1 MSESTTT
8 PAPATA
14 DGQTAPVVMRATGL
28 HKRFGGQVILDEA
41 EFELRRG
48 EIVLLRGPNGS
59 GKTTLLNI
67 LTGNL
72 EPDAGNIEIAA
83 EQALGTENFTFPPS
97 WLGGLN
103 PIDHFTPERI
113 ANEGVG
119 RTWQDIRLF
128 PTHSLRD
135 NVVLAMKN
143 QTGENPL
150 AVFFKR
156 STIEREESEWGKQ
169 ADGLLSRFGLGGRET
184 SSADMI
190 SLGQSK
196 RVAIARTVQAGA
208 RILFLDEPLAAL
220 DANGIRDI
228 MGLLDELVKEHAV
241 TLVIVEHVFNIPKV
255 LDLATT
261 VWTIDDA
268 TIRIESPED
277 VRKESFHNEGDAL
290 RPWLS
295 ELAGSEDAIVDVE
308 LPGGALLS
316 HVKLDPAAADQP
328 GLDIKDLVVHRGRRP
343 VIGRTDTDGSVE
355 GLSFR
360 VPRGSLAVLQAPN
373 GWGKTTFLEALS
385 GIIPIAS
392 GEMHIYGTAVHKIP
406 TWSRIS
412 RGLSVMQSRDNAFPN
427 LSVDESL
434 KLAAVEDPPE
444 NVRPFMGRRISDL
457 SGGERQKVAA
467 ACSLANATDTVTI
480 LDEPF
485 GMLDVASIPKLQ
497 AEIAANKNGA
507 TLILVPAASQS

>member
-1 MSESTTT
+1 MSAAAAAGSGTEEGS
-8 PAPATA
+8 A
-14 DGQTAPVVMRATGL
+14 APVVMRASGL

-72 EPDAGNIEIAA
+72 EPDAGHIEIAA
-83 EQALGTENFTFPPS
+83 DAALGTEDFRFPPS
-97 WLGGLN
+97 FLHGLN
-103 PIDHFTPERI
+103 PVDHFTPERI
-113 ANEGVG
+113 ANEGVS

-150 AVFFKR
+150 AVFFRR
-156 STIEREESEWGKQ
+156 STIDREESEWGRQ

-184 SSADMI
+184 SSADMV

-228 MGLLDELVKEHAV
+228 MGLLAELVREHAV
-241 TLVIVEHVFNIPKV
+241 TLVIVEHVFNIPRV

-261 VWTIDDA
+261 VWTIRDA
-268 TIRIESPED
+268 TIRVESPAE
-277 VRKESFHNEGDAL
+277 VRKETFHDEGDAL
-290 RPWLS
+290 RPWLT
-295 ELAGSEDAIVDVE
+295 ELAGSGEGIVDVD

-316 HVKLDPAAADQP
+316 RVQLDPALAGEA
-328 GLDIKDLVVHRGRRP
+328 GLDVSDLVVHRGRRP
-343 VIGRTDTDGSVE
+343 VIGRTAADGTVE
-355 GLSFR
+355 GLSFS
-360 VPRGSLAVLQAPN
+360 VPRGALAVLQAPN

-385 GIIPIAS
+385 GIIPIAG
-392 GEMHIYGTAVHKIP
+392 GEMRIYGRAVQRMA
-406 TWSRIS
+406 TWGRIAQ
-412 RGLSVMQSRDNAFPN
+412 GLAVMQSRDNAFPN

-434 KLAAVEDPPE
+434 KLARVDEPPDH
-444 NVRPFMGRRISDL
+444 VRPFMGRRISDL

-467 ACSLANATDTVTI
+467 ACALARAHGSVAI

-485 GMLDVASIPKLQ
+485 GMLDIASIPRLQ
-497 AEIAANKNGA
+497 AEVAANRGGA

>member
-1 MSESTTT
+1 MSDPTATSTNQAAS
-8 PAPATA
+8 P
-14 DGQTAPVVMRATGL
+14 PVVMRANGL

-83 EQALGTENFTFPPS
+83 EEALGTENFKFPPS
-97 WLGGLN
+97 WLAGLN
-103 PIDHFTPERI
+103 PVDHFTPERI

-143 QTGENPL
+143 QTGENPI

-156 STIEREESEWGKQ
+156 ATINKEESEWGQQ
-169 ADGLLSRFGLGGRET
+169 ADGLLSRFGLGGREA

-228 MGLLDELVKEHAV
+228 MGLLAELVKEHAV

-261 VWTIDDA
+261 VWTIDNA
-268 TIRIESPED
+268 TIRVESPDE

-290 RPWLS
+290 RPWLT
-295 ELAGSEDAIVDVE
+295 ELAGSEDAIVDVA

-316 HVKLDPAAADQP
+316 HVQINPALSDQP
-328 GLDIKDLVVHRGRRP
+328 GLDVEDLVVRRGRRP
-343 VIGRTDTDGSVE
+343 VIGRTSADGQVE
-355 GLSFR
+355 GLSFS

-385 GIIPIAS
+385 GIIPTS
-392 GEMHIYGTAVHKIP
+392 GGAMKLYGKAVHKMP
-406 TWSRIS
+406 TWTRIGE
-412 RGLSVMQSRDNAFPN
+412 GLAVMQSRDNAFPN

-434 KLAAVEDPPE
+434 QLANVDDPPE

-467 ACSLANATDTVTI
+467 ACSLANAKDTVTI

-497 AEIAANKNGA
+497 AEIAANTTGA

>member
-8 PAPATA
+8 
-14 DGQTAPVVMRATGL
+14 QQSEPVVMRARGL

-83 EQALGTENFTFPPS
+83 EDALGTENFNFPPS
-97 WLGGLN
+97 WLAGLN
-103 PIDHFTPERI
+103 PVDRFTPERI

-135 NVVLAMKN
+135 NIVLAMKN
-143 QTGENPL
+143 QTGENPI

-156 STIEREESEWGKQ
+156 AAIKSEEAKWGKQ
-169 ADGLLSRFGLGGRET
+169 ADGLLSRFGLAGRES
-184 SSADMI
+184 SSADMV

-261 VWTIDDA
+261 VWTIDEA
-268 TIRIESPED
+268 TIRVESPED
-277 VRKESFHNEGDAL
+277 VRKESFHNAGDAL

-295 ELAGSEDAIVDVE
+295 NLAGSEDAIVDVD
-308 LPGGALLS
+308 LPGGAMLS
-316 HVKLDPAAADQP
+316 HVQLNLDVSDQP

-343 VIGRTDTDGSVE
+343 VIGRTNAEGQVE
-355 GLSFR
+355 GLSFS

-385 GIIPIAS
+385 GIIPIAG
-392 GEMHIYGTAVHKIP
+392 GEMHLYGTAVQKMP

-412 RGLSVMQSRDNAFPN
+412 RGLTVMQSRDNAFPN

-434 KLAAVEDPPE
+434 KLADVDNPPE

-467 ACSLANATDTVTI
+467 ACSLANAKDTVTI

-497 AEIAANKNGA
+497 AEIAANKGGA

>member
-1 MSESTTT
+1 
-8 PAPATA
+8 
-14 DGQTAPVVMRATGL
+14 MRATGL

-48 EIVLLRGPNGS
+48 EIILLRGPNGS

-72 EPDAGNIEIAA
+72 EPDGGTIEIAA
-83 EQALGTENFTFPPS
+83 EEAAGSECFNFPPT

-103 PIDHFTPERI
+103 PMDHFTPERI

-156 STIEREESEWGKQ
+156 SIINREEREWGKQ

-184 SSADMI
+184 SSADMV

-228 MGLLDELVKEHAV
+228 MGLLAELVKEHAV

-255 LDLATT
+255 LDLATS
-261 VWTIDDA
+261 VWTIDNA
-268 TIRIESPED
+268 TIRVESPED

-290 RPWLS
+290 RPWLTQLAQS
-295 ELAGSEDAIVDVE
+295 ESAIVDLE

-316 HVKLDPAAADQP
+316 YVNLNQSAADQP
-328 GLDIKDLVVHRGRRP
+328 GLDVDNLVVRRGRRP
-343 VIGRTDTDGSVE
+343 VIGRTNADGKVE
-355 GLSFR
+355 GLSFS
-360 VPRGSLAVLQAPN
+360 VPRGCLAVLQAPN
-373 GWGKTTFLEALS
+373 GWGKTTFLEALT
-385 GIIPIAS
+385 GIIPTAA
-392 GEMHIYGTAVHKIP
+392 GEMRIYGTAVQKMP
-406 TWSRIS
+406 TWTRIN
-412 RGLSVMQSRDNAFPN
+412 RGLAVMQSRDNAFPN

-434 KLAAVEDPPE
+434 KLAEVEEPPE

-467 ACSLANATDTVTI
+467 ACSLANADSKVTI

-497 AEIAANKNGA
+497 AQIASNTSGA